1 MRILITGGTGLVGT
15 PLVQALIARKYQVV
29 VLSRSPQKVYS
40 RFCSAAEN
48 LNSLNDIT
56 HLNDIDAVINLAG
69 EPIADKRWSE
79 EQKKLL
85 CESRWQ
91 ITERLSELINASET
105 PPAVFLSGSAVGW
118 YGDQGQSVVT
128 EDDEPNQEFTHTLC
142 DRWESLAMKAQ
153 SEKTRVCL
161 LRTGIVLSPEGG
173 ALAKLLPVYRAGLGG
188 PIGNGR
194 QYMPWIH
201 ISDMVS
207 AILFL
212 LDDPAQNG
220 PFNMTAPYPSH
231 NEQFAAVL
239 AQILHRPHLLRVPA
253 FVVKALMGEAAVLVL
268 GGQNA
273 LPKRLEETGFGCQFI
288 NLEEALRDLLDSP
301 ADY

>member
-173 ALAKLLPVYRAGLGG
+173 ALAKLLPVYRAGLGALLVMAVSICRG
-188 PIGNGR
+188 S
-194 QYMPWIH
+194 
-201 ISDMVS
+201 ISVTWS
-207 AILFL
+207 A
-212 LDDPAQNG
+212 
-220 PFNMTAPYPSH
+220 PFCFCSTIPHRTARS
-231 NEQFAAVL
+231 
-239 AQILHRPHLLRVPA
+239 I
-253 FVVKALMGEAAVLVL
+253 
-268 GGQNA
+268 
-273 LPKRLEETGFGCQFI
+273 
-288 NLEEALRDLLDSP
+288 
-301 ADY
+301 

>member
-231 NEQFAAVL
+231 NEQFTAVL

-273 LPKRLEETGFGCQFI
+273 LPKRLEEAGFGCQFI

>member
-1 MRILITGGTGLVGT
+1 
-15 PLVQALIARKYQVV
+15 
-29 VLSRSPQKVYS
+29 YS

-273 LPKRLEETGFGCQFI
+273 LPKRLEEAGFGCQFI

>member
-231 NEQFAAVL
+231 NEQFTAVL

-268 GGQNA
+268 GQNA
-273 LPKRLEETGFGCQFI
+273 LPKRLEEAGFGCQFI

>member
-1 MRILITGGTGLVGT
+1 MRILITGGTGLIGT

-231 NEQFAAVL
+231 NEQFTAVL

-273 LPKRLEETGFGCQFI
+273 LPKRLEDAGFGCQFI

>member
-231 NEQFAAVL
+231 NEQFAAAL

-273 LPKRLEETGFGCQFI
+273 LPKRLEEAGFGCQFI